1 MYIKIR
7 ENENV
12 NTVRMKEISI
22 TLYKISYFLVPAIKC
37 LFGFQKSD
45 VYAIKDQE

>member
-12 NTVRMKEISI
+12 NTVRMKERSI
-22 TLYKISYFLVPAIKC
+22 TLCYFLIPAIKC